1 MRGAAPATV
10 QSDWDAT
17 AWAVAQ
23 VRAAASPAFLVRGDG
38 TLVAANGAAEPL
50 CGRGELPSSL
60 RALII
65 DARLKDCAQ
74 AVKVSVPDRAGGA
87 ARCFDLAILPVP
99 VGQVFVVGREITL
112 EMNVMTALAASR
124 DLFRDLALCFT
135 DFAFETDATGVFSWV
150 SPGGLLGYDAAELH
164 GALPARIFGGLEA
177 VPFTT
182 RERVNGREVWLTSKL
197 GGESCLEV
205 TASPVLDAH
214 GNWRGVRGVARDV
227 TVIRLCE
234 REAALAKRREDLID
248 AVVDAVRAQ
257 VEPRRIMLAAAD
269 ALAAATDSDSVVIRA
284 LGSDMLIG
292 VGENAC
298 GLSHVREV
306 ETSYQGKLNGNVRLS
321 REASKGP
328 YGDVERSLI
337 EAIVPHLGVALALA
351 QSLDTGAMLRRD
363 ALTGLYTRRAFLGEA
378 NKKLSAAARAG
389 RGLTLFVFDCDH
401 LEEISQLPGAATGEE
416 FLAHV
421 GRSLARACG
430 EGELAGRLDEESFA
444 VLTDVLPDPMLR
456 AAGLCA
462 DLIGVAR
469 SLGVHAEVGISAGC
483 AVGEPEDG
491 ETLEDLFGRAECA
504 LHAAKREG
512 RNRVV
517 LAQPLQKVT
526 LCSNG

>member
-10 QSDWDAT
+10 QNEWDAT
-17 AWAVAQ
+17 EWAVAQ
-23 VRAAASPAFLVRGDG
+23 VRASASPAFVVRGDG
-38 TLVAANGAAEPL
+38 SLVSSNAAAEPL

-60 RALII
+60 RTLVI

-74 AVKVSVPDRAGGA
+74 AVKVAVPDRAGGA
-87 ARCFDLAILPVP
+87 SRCFDLAIVPVP
-99 VGQVFVVGREITL
+99 VGQVFVIGREITL
-112 EMNVMTALAASR
+112 ETNVMSALAASR

-150 SPGGLLGYDAAELH
+150 SPAGLLGYDAAELH
-164 GALPARIFGGLEA
+164 GAQPVQVFGGLEA

-182 RERVNGREVWLTSKL
+182 RERLCAREIWLTSKA
-197 GGESCLEV
+197 GEEACLEV
-205 TASPVLDAH
+205 TASPIVDAQ
-214 GNWRGVRGVARDV
+214 GQWRGVRGVARDV
-227 TVIRLCE
+227 TKLRLHE
-234 REAALAKRREDLID
+234 REAAHAKKREDLID
-248 AVVDAVRAQ
+248 AVIDAVRAQ
-257 VEPRRIMLAAAD
+257 VEPRRMMLAAAD
-269 ALAAATDSDSVVIRA
+269 ALAAATDSDAVVIRA
-284 LGSDMLIG
+284 FASDLSVG
-292 VGENAC
+292 VGENAR
-298 GLSHVREV
+298 GLSHAREV
-306 ETSYQGKLNGNVRLS
+306 ATSYQGKPNGCVRLS
-321 REASKGP
+321 REASKGA
-328 YGDVERSLI
+328 YGELERSLVD
-337 EAIVPHLGVALALA
+337 AIVPHLGVALALA
-351 QSLDTGAMLRRD
+351 QTLDTGAVLRRD
-363 ALTGLYTRRAFLGEA
+363 VVTGLLNRRTFLSEA

-416 FLAHV
+416 FLAEV
-421 GRSLARACG
+421 GRSLAQACR
-430 EGELAGRLDEESFA
+430 EGELSGRLDEESFA
-444 VLTDVLPDPMLR
+444 VLTDALPDPMLR

-469 SLGVHAEVGISAGC
+469 TLGVHNEVGISAGC

-526 LCSNG
+526 SCSNG